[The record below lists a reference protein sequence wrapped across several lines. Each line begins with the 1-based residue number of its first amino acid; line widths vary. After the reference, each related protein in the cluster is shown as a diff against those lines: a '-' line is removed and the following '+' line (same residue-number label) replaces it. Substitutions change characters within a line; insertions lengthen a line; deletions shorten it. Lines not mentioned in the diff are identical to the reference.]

1 MSELQA
7 VFGHLFPGLEQ
18 MDQSS
23 NPNKRP
29 KPDPETQP
37 LPRPKGRGK
46 GKAGKGKSKA
56 RAGGWS
62 SSWDTQSTDLD
73 NTVYALAR
81 LCLRQEEELTE
92 LRQEKGFLLHMTT
105 SQYGVLKP
113 LSPIFDRMEQHA
125 RRREGHLQSAHLSL
139 SLDDTR
145 AHCEVEKGLGVPA
158 EHFRGHQGTLGDREP
173 TEMVVPP
180 LERLEQAGG
189 GLDSGRPPAG
199 PATLPSRGHG
209 CGVETGLDCPLPVQ
223 GSAPAQRGDAGRVS
237 TFQNLGG
244 ATRACGCE
252 PSPGLCRPR
261 WLRGPSTDRGQSAS
275 REAETMQRSQPGAGV
290 RLRSPFLR
298 TKLLNPPGANACYIN
313 STMLSLLHTC
323 HHLQDSDAL
332 LGRMSTIRQA
342 IQQNR
347 RPILLRDMLTF
358 RRLLS
363 DWRAPTQQRDIG
375 EFFQY
380 LTQAGSMQLE
390 QHSWQAREM
399 RGEQLR
405 VLDTGHLGTPIP
417 LDIAFARLIPEQPHT
432 VQDCVINHFRG
443 QAALVALTS
452 AAPFLCLQLKRF
464 NFQGAIRKD
473 TQVIEWVERI
483 LEVPVW
489 CNDSQLHT
497 RDTRY
502 QVLAIAVHR
511 GDTPH
516 SGHYQT
522 CLIEHS
528 QE

>member
-1 MSELQA
+1 
-7 VFGHLFPGLEQ
+7 
-18 MDQSS
+18 
-23 NPNKRP
+23 
-29 KPDPETQP
+29 
-37 LPRPKGRGK
+37 
-46 GKAGKGKSKA
+46 
-56 RAGGWS
+56 
-62 SSWDTQSTDLD
+62 
-73 NTVYALAR
+73 
-81 LCLRQEEELTE
+81 
-92 LRQEKGFLLHMTT
+92 
-105 SQYGVLKP
+105 
-113 LSPIFDRMEQHA
+113 
-125 RRREGHLQSAHLSL
+125 
-139 SLDDTR
+139 
-145 AHCEVEKGLGVPA
+145 
-158 EHFRGHQGTLGDREP
+158 
-173 TEMVVPP
+173 
-180 LERLEQAGG
+180 
-189 GLDSGRPPAG
+189 
-199 PATLPSRGHG
+199 
-209 CGVETGLDCPLPVQ
+209 
-223 GSAPAQRGDAGRVS
+223 
-237 TFQNLGG
+237 
-244 ATRACGCE
+244 
-252 PSPGLCRPR
+252 
-261 WLRGPSTDRGQSAS
+261 
-275 REAETMQRSQPGAGV
+275 MQRSQPGAGV

-363 DWRAPTQQRDIG
+363 DWRAPTQQHDIG

-528 QE
+528 QEYLTDDNIVAKPLRQCDRQLVSQNSYLLFCAKVA

>member
-1 MSELQA
+1 
-7 VFGHLFPGLEQ
+7 
-18 MDQSS
+18 
-23 NPNKRP
+23 
-29 KPDPETQP
+29 
-37 LPRPKGRGK
+37 
-46 GKAGKGKSKA
+46 
-56 RAGGWS
+56 
-62 SSWDTQSTDLD
+62 
-73 NTVYALAR
+73 
-81 LCLRQEEELTE
+81 
-92 LRQEKGFLLHMTT
+92 
-105 SQYGVLKP
+105 
-113 LSPIFDRMEQHA
+113 
-125 RRREGHLQSAHLSL
+125 
-139 SLDDTR
+139 
-145 AHCEVEKGLGVPA
+145 
-158 EHFRGHQGTLGDREP
+158 
-173 TEMVVPP
+173 MVVPP
-180 LERLEQAGG
+180 LEPGLEQAGD

-237 TFQNLGG
+237 SFQNLGG

-332 LGRMSTIRQA
+332 LGRLSTIRQA
-342 IQQNR
+342 TQQNR

-363 DWRAPTQQRDIG
+363 DWRAPTQQHDIG

-390 QHSWQAREM
+390 QHSWQAREV

-528 QE
+528 QEYLTDDNIVAKPLRQCDRQLVSQNSYLLFCAKVA